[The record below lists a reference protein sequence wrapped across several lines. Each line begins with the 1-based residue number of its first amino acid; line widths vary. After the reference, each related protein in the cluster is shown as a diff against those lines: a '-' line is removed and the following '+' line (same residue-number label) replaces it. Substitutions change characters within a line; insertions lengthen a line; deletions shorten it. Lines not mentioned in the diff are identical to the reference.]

1 MGVEWKLPV
10 PSTLW
15 LFSSQVALLCMTDSM
30 HMNFSKLQDTM
41 MDRKAWHT
49 AVHGLQRVRPNLATE
64 QKQHHQIMIDVKGL
78 E

>member
-1 MGVEWKLPV
+1 
-10 PSTLW
+10 
-15 LFSSQVALLCMTDSM
+15 MTDSM

-49 AVHGLQRVRPNLATE
+49 AVHGLQRVRSNLATE